1 MKRRDVLKQAAATTA
16 VASVGASAV
25 GGAGC
30 ATVPRAPAPRD
41 DRAAA
46 DYLAMLDRSL
56 EVAGQMRPVHEI
68 AAQRT
73 PGPRSP
79 EHEQFIA
86 GSDAMFQRLISALFI
101 TQSFRDLAPGTQ
113 THPAVQTRIASHLDE
128 IDGTVFELTSFLS
141 AQTGDERAQL
151 RDALRRN
158 PNAAMDLAELLDGHA
173 ATMGVTVERRRQLRQ
188 IMKHATFRLRT
199 EPPGALIDEYTGKV
213 QRLRGEDGKSALALA
228 LAQKLGEDQFWR
240 YQHHLAQSAGPG
252 GSMPAT
258 AAPTS
263 GQLSPPGA
271 TPPSAVVPQPA
282 PAAAH
287 RPGDTA
293 IKAGAY
299 MMGIGVVDFGLGALI
314 VSNTSGAAFGIALV
328 GGITIGALLA
338 AIGLLTLII
347 GALIRLGSD

>member
-1 MKRRDVLKQAAATTA
+1 MKRRDVLKQAAATAA
-16 VASVGASAV
+16 VASVGVGAV

-56 EVAGQMRPVHEI
+56 ELTAQMRPVHEI
-68 AAQRT
+68 AAQRG

-79 EHEQFIA
+79 EHAQFIA
-86 GSDAMFQRLISALFI
+86 GSDAMFQRLIGALFI
-101 TQSFRDLAPGTQ
+101 TQSFRDLPPETQ

-151 RDALRRN
+151 RDALRKN
-158 PNAAMDLAELLDGHA
+158 PNAAMDLAEMLDGHA

-199 EPPGALIDEYTGKV
+199 ESPGALIDEYTAKV

-240 YQHHLAQSAGPG
+240 YQQHLAQDAGPG
-252 GSMPAT
+252 AATPAT
-258 AAPTS
+258 AAPATTR
-263 GQLSPPGA
+263 LSPPGA
-271 TPPSAVVPQPA
+271 TPPSAMAPQPA
-282 PAAAH
+282 PAPH
-287 RPGDTA
+287 RPGDGA

-299 MMGIGVVDFGLGALI
+299 MLGIGVVDFGLGALI
-314 VSNTSGAAFGIALV
+314 VSNASGVLLGIALV